1 MQSQLHPYLGFRGN
15 AREAMEFYQSVFG
28 GKLLMNTFKEYQA
41 SSDPSEDNKIMHS
54 QLDVDNGI
62 SFMASDIPKRMD
74 NNEGLNPR
82 LSLSGD
88 NEKELTTYFEKLSTG
103 GMITQPLVKSQWG
116 DTFGML
122 IDRYGVNWMV
132 NISAPKA

>member
-1 MQSQLHPYLGFRGN
+1 MKSQLHPYLSYRGN

-28 GKLLMNTFKEYQA
+28 GKLVMNTFKEYQA
-41 SSDPSEDNKIMHS
+41 SSDPSEDNNIMHS
-54 QLDVDNGI
+54 QLDADNGI

-74 NNEGLNPR
+74 TGEGLNPR

-88 NEKELTTYFEKLSTG
+88 NEKELTTYFEKLSAG
-103 GMITQPLVKSQWG
+103 GTVTQPLVKSQWG